1 MGILAILRWFCFI
14 NIVIIIYALLSLVGI
29 SVDITILT
37 IVLLSVWDA
46 AAKKKQKKKK

>member
-1 MGILAILRWFCFI
+1 MSIWGKVLSYFILI
-14 NIVIIIYALLSLVGI
+14 NIVVIIYALLSLVGI

-46 AAKKKQKKKK
+46 AEKKKKKK